1 MITKH
6 IPRPIHCKL
15 PRTRYVPSQCRSNS
29 GCISAHVWRKNLT
42 FCALLNLTK
51 VLLQDD
57 EVDHKKQK
65 TENGSNGAAAEDEGE
80 EEEDAE
86 EEEDIDGEE
95 EEDVDGEGEED
106 LDEEE
111 GGEGETLI
119 ATSSLFTFAQKAH
132 ISIVALHK
140 TQCSF
145 TIGCACFKNAA
156 NTASFISSINVS
168 LQGNFWSPG
177 EGYLYSH
184 TSKPSVVG
192 NYRSFEVSDLSCS
205 LESFMTI
212 DSKTND

>member
-1 MITKH
+1 M
-6 IPRPIHCKL
+6 CKVSADQILAAFL
-15 PRTRYVPSQCRSNS
+15 PMS
-29 GCISAHVWRKNLT
+29 GLRRRNLT

-119 ATSSLFTFAQKAH
+119 VTSSLSTFAQKAH

-140 TQCSF
+140 TQ
-145 TIGCACFKNAA
+145 
-156 NTASFISSINVS
+156 
-168 LQGNFWSPG
+168 
-177 EGYLYSH
+177 
-184 TSKPSVVG
+184 
-192 NYRSFEVSDLSCS
+192 
-205 LESFMTI
+205 
-212 DSKTND
+212 